1 MQAAIGDRVAVI
13 IESSEDAPREATVI
27 DIRDSTEGSHSYL
40 VEWADHGHRQLLA
53 LAPGSPIEKR

>member
-40 VEWADHGHRQLLA
+40 VEWADNVA
-53 LAPGSPIEKR
+53 LGPGSRIEKR

>member
-13 IESSEDAPREATVI
+13 IESSDDAPREATVI

-40 VEWADHGHRQLLA
+40 VEWADNGHRQLVA
-53 LAPGSPIEKR
+53 LGPGSRIEKR